1 MSLKVGDKVSFL
13 NENLNGIVAKVLNS
27 TSVEVIT
34 EDGFG
39 IPALIAELVKV
50 GGAKEKSESNE
61 TGRANTD
68 NGISFSEKAS
78 LEKKEYLCFCKSSAD
93 NVELFVLNNSGFK
106 KFIII
111 RAKILEEWVNLFS
124 AEIGKQSYKF
134 VDVYSLQKLDDLK
147 NFSIEMICTDYSV
160 KELELP
166 QVCKVKLNT
175 VKFYKESSFKS
186 IPVIEKD
193 AMVIPIEAEKIEEI
207 KVKELLEES
216 VERLERE
223 PYQKLKGLKVLGKI
237 DLNNPKKGGSTDEL
251 DIHVEKLKLNFAG
264 KSNGQIVQMQISAA
278 KDFIDKSIIAGKA
291 EVVLIHGVGNGRLK
305 AEVRKLLNSYY
316 GIRFEDADFRKY
328 GEGATLVYLK

>member
-27 TSVEVIT
+27 TSVEVTT

-39 IPALIAELVKV
+39 IPALITELVKI
-50 GGAKEKSESNE
+50 GGQKED
-61 TGRANTD
+61 ANSVTKAAAND
-68 NGISFSEKAS
+68 NGISFSEKIA
-78 LEKKEYLCFCKSSAD
+78 LEKKEYLCFSKSSSD
-93 NVELFVLNNSGFK
+93 HLELFVLNNSTFK

-111 RAKILEEWVNLFS
+111 RAKVLEEWVNLFS

-134 VDVYSLQKLDDLK
+134 VDVYSLQKLDDFK
-147 NFSIEMICTDYSV
+147 SFSIEMICTDYSV
-160 KELELP
+160 KELQLP
-166 QVCKVKLNT
+166 EACKVKINS
-175 VKFYKESSFKS
+175 VKFYKESSFKFV
-186 IPVIEKD
+186 PVIDKD
-193 AMVIPIEAEKIEEI
+193 AMIVPIEAEKIEV
-207 KVKELLEES
+207 VKEKKLLEES

-237 DLNNPKKGGSTDEL
+237 DLNKPKKGASTDEL

-264 KSNGQIVQMQISAA
+264 KSNGQIVQMQVSAA
-278 KDFIDKSIIAGKA
+278 KDFVDKSIIAGKT
-291 EVVLIHGVGNGRLK
+291 EIVLIHGIGNGRLK